1 MKKSTKDKIMD
12 AALTVIAEKGFQ
24 EATISDISKVA
35 ETADATLYEYFASK
49 EALLFAISK
58 VRTERFI
65 NLMNDTLPYI
75 RGPENKLW
83 AFVQAILTRYQADP
97 LYAAVG
103 LLELKTNRR
112 YHKSEE
118 YQTIRKVAR
127 MLLDIIKEGIQS
139 GLFRKDLDPFVM
151 RYVILGA
158 IEHICIRR
166 HLLGVPADLTKYIEP
181 IVNLILNG
189 AKPQA
194 SLRNY
199 RIDLQI
205 SEGKIECREVTD
217 GGGE

>member
-1 MKKSTKDKIMD
+1 MKKPTKEKIMD
-12 AALTVIAEKGFQ
+12 AALTVFAEKGFQ

-35 ETADATLYEYFASK
+35 ETSDATLYEYFTGK

-58 VRTERFI
+58 VRTEKFI

-75 RGPENKLW
+75 RGAENKLW
-83 AFVQAILTRYQADP
+83 AFVQANLTRYQADP
-97 LYAAVG
+97 LYTAVG

-127 MLLDIIKEGIQS
+127 MLLDIIKEGIAS
-139 GLFRKDLDPFVM
+139 GVFRNDLDPLMM
-151 RYVILGA
+151 RSMILGT

-166 HLLGVPADLTKYIEP
+166 HLLGVPVNLPDYIEP
-181 IVNLILNG
+181 IVNLVLYG
-189 AKPQA
+189 AKPRV
-194 SLRNY
+194 SSRNY

-205 SEGKIECREVTD
+205 SEGKIECRELSD
-217 GGGE
+217 AGGK